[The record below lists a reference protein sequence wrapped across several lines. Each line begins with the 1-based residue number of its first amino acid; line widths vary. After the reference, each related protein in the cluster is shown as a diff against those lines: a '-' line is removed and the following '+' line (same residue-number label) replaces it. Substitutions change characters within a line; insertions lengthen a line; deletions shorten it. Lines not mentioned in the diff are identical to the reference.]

1 MGEAANQAMI
11 GGESEHVAGVNS
23 CPTSM
28 TEVLSESSVDPSG
41 AGISPSGKS
50 GAKAQGDRNPVAVQ
64 EFYWKRQAERAQKE
78 MEAIKRANETEMN
91 LLKVE
96 REEAQAR
103 LKAAEEKAARLAAIA
118 EAGLPAELAQ
128 LVPEAEAEKVQEY
141 VEKLKPLAEKFRR
154 PGPAGTVTNPARS
167 AGGDGAQLTRL
178 AASAGR
184 GDRKA
189 LREYA
194 HLREKMRGNR

>member
-1 MGEAANQAMI
+1 MSEAIEQSVENA
-11 GGESEHVAGVNS
+11 GGEIEGK
-23 CPTSM
+23 
-28 TEVLSESSVDPSG
+28 SSVDVNEKAS
-41 AGISPSGKS
+41 AGSVIKT
-50 GAKAQGDRNPVAVQ
+50 AEHRNPAAVQ

-141 VEKLKPLAEKFRR
+141 VEKLKPLAEKIRR

-184 GDRKA
+184 GDRRA